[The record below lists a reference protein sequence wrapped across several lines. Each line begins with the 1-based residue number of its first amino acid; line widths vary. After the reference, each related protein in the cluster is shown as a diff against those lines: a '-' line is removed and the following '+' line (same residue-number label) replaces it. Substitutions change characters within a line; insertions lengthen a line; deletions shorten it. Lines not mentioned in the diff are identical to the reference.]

1 MEPPCCEL
9 IEAPGECTFGEGFMN
24 KLAKNLADTE
34 GYPAL
39 SFSLRHGPDI
49 GMMAC

>member
-1 MEPPCCEL
+1 
-9 IEAPGECTFGEGFMN
+9 MN

-34 GYPAL
+34 GHPAL
-39 SFSLRHGPDI
+39 IFPLRHGPDI